1 MNRIIK
7 FILYKLIPRKA
18 DTIIYFFQSIIRI
31 IKNNPIDTTNES
43 EIVYKILK
51 DSNCKIMFDVGAHT
65 GGSLRPFAIDG
76 WVIYAFEPDKFNRK
90 DLYKMSKIFPNIR
103 VSNKAISNEIK
114 DDVSFYRSEISSG
127 ISTLSNFHVSHKET
141 DKVSV
146 TTIKNFCKINNIF
159 SIDFLKID
167 TEGFDYFVLKG
178 VPWDKF
184 KPRLILCEF
193 EDRKTKRLG
202 YTFNEMA
209 NFLLDKG
216 YKVVVSEWYPVEE
229 YGKSHKWRNMKDYPC
244 KLDDQILGHGNI
256 LAFADSNDNRK
267 LNYIIKR

>member
-1 MNRIIK
+1 MNNSIIIIHK
-7 FILYKLIPRKA
+7 VGGCV
-18 DTIIYFFQSIIRI
+18 TIIPDLGGKKSIPFKYFRLQVKSE
-31 IKNNPIDTTNES
+31 KQTN
-43 EIVYKILK
+43 
-51 DSNCKIMFDVGAHT
+51 
-65 GGSLRPFAIDG
+65 R
-76 WVIYAFEPDKFNRK
+76 
-90 DLYKMSKIFPNIR
+90 
-103 VSNKAISNEIK
+103 
-114 DDVSFYRSEISSG
+114 
-127 ISTLSNFHVSHKET
+127 
-141 DKVSV
+141 
-146 TTIKNFCKINNIF
+146 NNIF

-178 VPWDKF
+178 VPWDKL

-216 YKVVVSEWYPVEE
+216 YKVVVSEWYPIEE

-256 LAFADSNDNRK
+256 LAFADSNDYRK